1 MVATA
6 LKTCARDP
14 RHIWMA
20 DIDYCPYCNHTPQ
33 ERANYMQQEQT
44 TSNALAKLDKAT
56 HMLAEAKTLDE
67 VKGIMDIAEAA
78 RVYAR
83 AAKLGLEAYNH
94 AAEVKVRAERKAGE
108 MLRQLERPSQGNP
121 QFSQAGKIDNIF
133 QEVIQENDIPKTT
146 AYRWQ
151 QLAEMPELVFEKHLE
166 EERGERPI
174 TTSGIIQDVRRAK
187 VRNDLESVEAQEA
200 KTLEGVYD
208 VIVIDPPWQM
218 EKIEREE
225 RPNQT
230 EFDYPTMGLD
240 EISRLEIPAADNCH
254 VWLWT
259 TQKFL
264 PHAFGL
270 FAAWDVRY
278 VCTFNWHKNG
288 GFQPF
293 GLPQYNNEFVL
304 YGKIGSPSFLE
315 TKDFKTSFEG
325 KRGKHSEKPGEFY
338 DTVRRVTAGR
348 RLDMFNRRK
357 IEGFDGWGKEAG

>member
-1 MVATA
+1 M
-6 LKTCARDP
+6 D
-14 RHIWMA
+14 
-20 DIDYCPYCNHTPQ
+20 
-33 ERANYMQQEQT
+33 
-44 TSNALAKLDKAT
+44 SALAKLDKAT

-67 VKGIMDIAEAA
+67 VKHILDVAEAA

-108 MLRQLERPSQGNP
+108 MLKQLDRPAVGNP
-121 QFSQAGKIDNIF
+121 QFYHTDKNSNVF
-133 QEVIQENDIPKTT
+133 QEVIAEQEIPQAT

-166 EERGERPI
+166 DERGERPI
-174 TTSGIIQDVRRAK
+174 TTSGIIQDVKRAK
-187 VRNDLESVEAQEA
+187 VINNLESVEAQEA
-200 KTLEGVYD
+200 KALEGVYD

-225 RPNQT
+225 RPNQVAF
-230 EFDYPTMGLD
+230 EYPTMSLD
-240 EISRLEIPAADNCH
+240 ELSRIVVPFAESCH

-270 FAAWDVRY
+270 FAAWDVKY
-278 VCTFNWHKNG
+278 VCTFGWHKNG
-288 GFQPF
+288 GFQPI
-293 GLPQYNNEFVL
+293 GLPQYNEEFVL
-304 YGKIGSPSFLE
+304 YGRVGSPSFVD
-315 TKDFKTSFEG
+315 TKDFKTCFNAP
-325 KRGKHSEKPGEFY
+325 RGKHSEKPTEFY
-338 DTVRRVTAGR
+338 DMVRRVTAGR

>member
-1 MVATA
+1 
-6 LKTCARDP
+6 
-14 RHIWMA
+14 MA
-20 DIDYCPYCNHTPQ
+20 D
-33 ERANYMQQEQT
+33 
-44 TSNALAKLDKAT
+44 SNALAKLDRAT

-108 MLRQLERPSQGNP
+108 MLKQLERSKGGQPTHSNVERVEV
-121 QFSQAGKIDNIF
+121 SEYREVLEDN
-133 QEVIQENDIPKTT
+133 NIPKTT
-146 AYRWQ
+146 AHRWQ
-151 QLAEMPELVFEKHLE
+151 QLAEMPELVFERQVEDL
-166 EERGERPI
+166 RGERPI
-174 TTSGIIQDVRRAK
+174 TTSGIIQDVRRTK

-200 KTLEGVYD
+200 KAIIGVYD

-218 EKIEREE
+218 EKIEREVA
-225 RPNQT
+225 PNQVAF
-230 EFDYPTMGLD
+230 EYPTMTLD
-240 EISRLEIPAADNCH
+240 EISRLEIPFADNCH

-270 FAAWDVRY
+270 FAAWDVKY
-278 VCTFNWHKNG
+278 VCTFGWHKNG

-293 GLPQYNNEFVL
+293 GLPQYNEEFAL
-304 YGKIGSPSFLE
+304 YGRVGSPSFVD
-315 TKDFKTSFEG
+315 TKDFKTCFNAP
-325 KRGKHSEKPGEFY
+325 RGKHSEKPAEFY
-338 DTVRRVTAGR
+338 DLIRRVTAGR

-357 IEGFDGWGKEAG
+357 IDGFDGWGKESAS